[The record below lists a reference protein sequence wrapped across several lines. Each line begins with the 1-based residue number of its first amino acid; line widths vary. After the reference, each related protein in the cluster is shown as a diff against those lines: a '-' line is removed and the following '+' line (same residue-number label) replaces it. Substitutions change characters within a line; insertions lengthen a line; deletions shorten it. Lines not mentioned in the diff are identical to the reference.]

1 MENSSRLKLQNCRV
15 RELRFWLSLEC
26 LTGKNSQTKSNS
38 IVLLHL
44 MKMLQIIAGIELFS
58 YINLKVQLIQIQRRA
73 LEH

>member
-15 RELRFWLSLEC
+15 RELRLWLSLEC

-44 MKMLQIIAGIELFS
+44 MKMLQIIAGAELFS
-58 YINLKVQLIQIQRRA
+58 YINLKVELIQIQRRA